1 MALKQLIKIILPAV
15 LAAVVFSCAREM
27 MPTGGKKDVKPPE
40 IVQSVPPNG
49 SANFTGNKFELK
61 FNEFV
66 VLDKINEQ
74 LLISPPVKENPDFR
88 LKGKSLIVKFKNE
101 LKPNTTYSVYFG
113 DAIVDLTEGN
123 PIHSFTYLFST
134 GDHVDSLSMAGK
146 VINAFDLKPADGVMV
161 MLYRND
167 NDTIPFDSL
176 PMRVPPYYLSK
187 TDKQGNFQF
196 SGLAGDN
203 YLVFALKDLNNN
215 YIFDQPSEEIAF
227 SDTLVYPEYI
237 TPAKVDTTI
246 ATDSVAIEIDSAAQ
260 IISDSLLLDTLQK
273 TGIITPLKLL
283 LFKQYDTVQRLME
296 AKLIRLNT
304 IRFIFSNPADNV
316 SINAVNYPQRNV
328 WHLTKWSA
336 EHDTL
341 WWFLQEPEITV
352 DTLNILLTNRGDTL
366 DNLFIPVKLREKKPN
381 VRLRKNEKEK
391 RRRKDLLTWQTNMR
405 GGISPVTTLHITF
418 DQPIETILTDSI
430 LFVAGEDSVYAPT
443 FIPQDSLHMD
453 FVLPVKLKE
462 DTKYRLFLPDSC
474 FIDLNG
480 YFNKEKSLNFGV
492 KPIKEYGTL
501 TINLKPGEKGSYLF
515 QLINGKEEVF
525 RQTSFT
531 ADTTVY
537 MEYLKPGNYLF
548 KIIVDKNN
556 NGKWDPGN
564 YIKKLEPEPVTYFQ
578 KVINVRANW
587 EIEETWQFKPDEMIP
602 APGKK

>member
-27 MPTGGKKDVKPPE
+27 MPTGGKKDVKPPQ

-215 YIFDQPSEEIAF
+215 YIF
-227 SDTLVYPEYI
+227 
-237 TPAKVDTTI
+237 
-246 ATDSVAIEIDSAAQ
+246 
-260 IISDSLLLDTLQK
+260 
-273 TGIITPLKLL
+273 
-283 LFKQYDTVQRLME
+283 
-296 AKLIRLNT
+296 
-304 IRFIFSNPADNV
+304 
-316 SINAVNYPQRNV
+316 
-328 WHLTKWSA
+328 
-336 EHDTL
+336 
-341 WWFLQEPEITV
+341 
-352 DTLNILLTNRGDTL
+352 
-366 DNLFIPVKLREKKPN
+366 
-381 VRLRKNEKEK
+381 
-391 RRRKDLLTWQTNMR
+391 
-405 GGISPVTTLHITF
+405 
-418 DQPIETILTDSI
+418 
-430 LFVAGEDSVYAPT
+430 
-443 FIPQDSLHMD
+443 
-453 FVLPVKLKE
+453 
-462 DTKYRLFLPDSC
+462 
-474 FIDLNG
+474 
-480 YFNKEKSLNFGV
+480 
-492 KPIKEYGTL
+492 
-501 TINLKPGEKGSYLF
+501 
-515 QLINGKEEVF
+515 
-525 RQTSFT
+525 
-531 ADTTVY
+531 
-537 MEYLKPGNYLF
+537 
-548 KIIVDKNN
+548 
-556 NGKWDPGN
+556 
-564 YIKKLEPEPVTYFQ
+564 
-578 KVINVRANW
+578 
-587 EIEETWQFKPDEMIP
+587 
-602 APGKK
+602 